1 MLIAL
6 LAGALLNGIVTGMVY
21 AMLGIGLSL
30 ILGLLNIPNFA
41 QGVLYAI
48 GGYFLFS
55 IGQALFGFW
64 VGVLI
69 APLGVAAVGGLIEY
83 VGVRRL
89 YGVHPDYILLLTFG
103 LALVFTE
110 LMILIW
116 GPVGITVF
124 PPKLLTGGVN
134 LGVTFYPKYRLA
146 IMGLTIAL
154 VFGVWWFVEKTKY
167 GAIIRAGIEDRDMVN
182 ALGINIHRVF
192 TVTFAAGAGLA
203 GLAGALIAP
212 IQGLHPSMGIVIL
225 PFAFVVVV
233 VGGLG
238 SIPGAILGG
247 LLVGVVQ
254 SVMTII
260 WTPGADIVV
269 FAAMALVLLLRPQ
282 GLLGK
287 R

>member
-1 MLIAL
+1 MFIAL

-69 APLGVAAVGGLIEY
+69 APFGVAAVGGLIEY

-103 LALVFTE
+103 LALVVTE

-154 VFGVWWFVEKTKY
+154 VFGVWLFVEKTKY

-254 SVMTII
+254 SIMTII